1 MNSSGK
7 RIVVTGGAGFLGN
20 HVCARLLDEG
30 HTVVCI
36 DNLLTG
42 RTSNLT
48 GYADNPRFSFVE
60 GDIRTVNVDGK
71 VDEVWNLACP
81 ASPPQYQADPIGTM
95 LINVAGTARMLELAR
110 VNRARFFQASTS
122 EIYGDPEVH
131 PQVETYRGAVNTTG
145 PRACYDEGKR
155 AAETL
160 CYDYRRIY
168 GLDVRVVRIFNTY
181 GPFMDPKD
189 GRVVSNF
196 IVNALAGKPL
206 ELYGDGQQTRSFCYR
221 DDLVEG
227 FFRLMRRPSALEGP
241 VNIGNPGEFTIKELA
256 ELVLAMTNSRSKIV
270 YKPLPQDDPKQRR
283 PDITIARREL
293 GWEPEIDLRRG
304 LELTI
309 RAFQS
314 ADAETI
320 AA

>member
-1 MNSSGK
+1 M
-7 RIVVTGGAGFLGN
+7 GN
-20 HVCARLLDEG
+20 HVCRRLLDEG
-30 HTVVCI
+30 RRVVCL
-36 DNLLTG
+36 DSLLTG
-42 RTSNLT
+42 RVSNVIGLL
-48 GYADNPRFSFVE
+48 DNPRFTFVE
-60 GDIRTVNVDGK
+60 GDVRSFETGASIA
-71 VDEVWNLACP
+71 EVWNLASP

-95 LINVAGTARMLELAR
+95 LINVVGTSRMLELAVR
-110 VNRARFFQASTS
+110 NKAKFFQASTS

-131 PQVETYRGAVNTTG
+131 PQIEDYRGSVNTIG

-160 CYDYRRIY
+160 CYDFRRMH

-181 GPFMDPKD
+181 GPLMDPKD

-196 IVNALAGKPL
+196 IVNALEGRPL

-227 FFRLMRRPSALEGP
+227 FFRLMRRETALDGP
-241 VNIGNPGEFTIKELA
+241 VNLGNPDEFTIKELA
-256 ELVLAMTNSRSKIV
+256 QMVLEMTRSGSKMAF
-270 YKPLPQDDPKQRR
+270 KPLPQDDPKQRR
-283 PDITIARREL
+283 PNIELARREL
-293 GWEPEIDLRRG
+293 GWEPNVKLRQG

-309 RAFQS
+309 KSFLPAAS
-314 ADAETI
+314 GTI